1 MLYTPIISFYRLLI
15 TDHSTF
21 CLYISVISSW
31 KRLYGNNSIEE
42 FCHLFTAACFSL
54 ISINFLGYIPPLF
67 RVPSVCDPDILWI
80 PETFVISLYNQ
91 VVVVEDYTRNQQY
104 DHVCIIHPFQPC
116 RQCSTLHMIAT
127 ARPRFIFKKNILT
140 SFA

>member
-15 TDHSTF
+15 TYHSTF

-31 KRLYGNNSIEE
+31 KWLYGNNSIEE
-42 FCHLFTAACFSL
+42 FCHLFTAACLGL

-67 RVPSVCDPDILWI
+67 RVPSVCDPNILWI
-80 PETFVISLYNQ
+80 PEIFVISLYDQ
-91 VVVVEDYTRNQQY
+91 VVVVEDHTQNQQY
-104 DHVCIIHPFQPC
+104 DHAC

-127 ARPRFIFKKNILT
+127 AQLGFTFKKYILT

>member
-42 FCHLFTAACFSL
+42 FCHLFTAACLGL

-80 PETFVISLYNQ
+80 PETFVISLYDQ
-91 VVVVEDYTRNQQY
+91 GVVVEDHTQNQ
-104 DHVCIIHPFQPC
+104 HNIIIHPSKP
-116 RQCSTLHMIAT
+116 SVTLHMIAT
-127 ARPRFIFKKNILT
+127 AQLGFTFKKNILA